1 MTRLSVLFLG
11 LVVGCSSGGSNPGG
25 DYSGSNGTDGGSG
38 SGSDGSGSG
47 GSGSDGSGGGSG
59 SGSNYTDNTPP
70 TYPTQHPRI
79 YLAANKARLQSALS
93 ANRPSAMRLKGIVDN
108 WVNGTDYW
116 GFEAWNSAL
125 MGQLTGQSKYC
136 AKAIS
141 VVDAQ
146 VSAAESAIAG
156 GGQPAVA
163 GDSYLDV
170 GGMIGDVAL
179 VYDWCFDSVSSS
191 QKTRWL
197 AYANQAVYNVW
208 HNTTAKWGNNTFPW
222 TGWATNDPSDNYY
235 YSFLRATM
243 LLGLAEKGEDPQ
255 GDTWINQFRQTKV
268 MGQLVPTFDADLV
281 GGGSR
286 EGTGYGV
293 AMRSLFFLYDI
304 WHATTG
310 EPLAY
315 ATPHTRASML
325 SFMHQVVPTLDRFAP
340 TGDQSRDSTASL
352 FDYQRNYLQELVRLY
367 PNDHLSPRAQALL
380 KDCSVPQMANS
391 FMAADDFLYDNMDV
405 STGTLSGGTAYYAP
419 GIGEL
424 YARSGWDTH
433 ATWINLIAGPY
444 TESHA
449 HQDQGSL
456 MIYKDSWL
464 MYDSVID
471 SHSGLRQETTA
482 HSLVRVSN
490 GGTPVPQ
497 VASTTSHL
505 EALHTGN
512 GWLYAAADLTPAY
525 NGNAAVTKMQREVVY
540 LEPDTVVVY
549 DRVTTPASMQQV
561 WQLATPKQP
570 AISGST
576 ATISGAHVL
585 HVQRFSPNATMS
597 VFNYTADPS
606 GDYGGGYRLDETVAG
621 GDQRFLNVLSIDG
634 AVTNAS
640 AANDST
646 VTVTLSNGQT
656 ATVAF
661 NRSSIGATLTY
672 NGASKTLAAGVD
684 SLPE

>member
-1 MTRLSVLFLG
+1 MTIFLG
-11 LVVGCSSGGSNPGG
+11 MVVACSGGGNPDNNNPG
-25 DYSGSNGTDGGSG
+25 SGSGPNGGGGSGSGDGSGSGSG
-38 SGSDGSGSG
+38 SGSDGG
-47 GSGSDGSGGGSG
+47 G
-59 SGSNYTDNTPP
+59 DNVQP

-79 YLAANKARLQSALS
+79 YISANKARLTSALS
-93 ANRPSAMRLKGIVDN
+93 SGRPAATRFKGIVDN

-116 GFEAWNSAL
+116 GFSAWNGAL
-125 MGQLTGQSKYC
+125 MGQLTSDPKYC
-136 AKAIS
+136 TKAIS

-146 VSAAESAIAG
+146 VSAAESAIASG
-156 GGQPAVA
+156 SAPTVA
-163 GDSYLDV
+163 NDSYLDA

-179 VYDWCFDSVSSS
+179 VYDWCFDKVTSS

-197 AYANQAVYNVW
+197 AYANQAVWNVW
-208 HNTTAKWGNNTFPW
+208 HNTDAKWGGRTFPW

-243 LLGLAEKGEDPQ
+243 LLGLAEKGEDPA
-255 GDTWINQFRQTKV
+255 GDQWIAQFRTTKIID
-268 MGQLVPTFDADLV
+268 QLVPTFDADLV

-293 AMRSLFFLYDI
+293 AMRSLFELYDL

-310 EPLAY
+310 EPLANK
-315 ATPHTRASML
+315 TPHTRASML

-367 PNDHLSPRAQALL
+367 PNDPLAPRAQALL
-380 KDCSVPQMANS
+380 AKCSVPQMGNS
-391 FMAADDFLYDNMDV
+391 FMAVDDFIYDNTDV
-405 STGTLSGGTAYYAP
+405 ATGTLTGGTAYYAP

-433 ATWINLIAGPY
+433 ATWINMIAGPY

-456 MIYKDSWL
+456 MIYKDGWL
-464 MYDSVID
+464 STDSVID

-482 HSLVRVSN
+482 HSLVRISS
-490 GGTPVPQ
+490 GGSPVPQ
-497 VASTTSHL
+497 IASTTSHL
-505 EALHTGN
+505 VALHSGT

-525 NGNAAVTKMQREVVY
+525 NGNSAVSRVQREIVY
-540 LEPDTVVVY
+540 LQPDTIVVY
-549 DRVTTPASMQQV
+549 DRVNSAPGTQQV
-561 WQLATPKQP
+561 WQLATPARP
-570 AISGST
+570 TISGST
-576 ATISGAHVL
+576 ATISGAHAL
-585 HVQRFSPNATMS
+585 HVQRFAPAATSS
-597 VFNYTADPS
+597 VFDYTQDAS
-606 GDYGGGYRLDETVAG
+606 GDYGGGYRLDETISG
-621 GDQRFLNVLSIDG
+621 GNQRFLHVLSIDG
-634 AVTNAS
+634 AVTGATAS
-640 AANDST
+640 GDST
-646 VTVTLSNGQT
+646 ITVNLASGQT

-661 NRSSIGATLTY
+661 NRDTIGATLTY
-672 NGASKTLAAGVD
+672 GGGSATLAPGVD